1 MPSLRAISSSLLSH
15 LTLLSCL
22 GILCKPSFIFVR
34 AISSL
39 MPWAAILLCCIAFHY
54 TTAHHSIHLT
64 IGGHLEVVCLG
75 ANVLTLLWMLLR
87 IFIECMLSL
96 ECLWYGE
103 AMGHI
108 YVHLVHT
115 AEQVSQTIVQFILT
129 MCFYSH
135 FSPTTNSIYNCRI
148 SLSLSLVSIIPNH
161 FFAGLIWWILV
172 QTANKHVAPCFI
184 F

>member
-1 MPSLRAISSSLLSH
+1 MSSNPSLLYSISLYNSTSLYSSHYWWSSWSGLSWSQRINIAINVIENFYWVYALFGVFVIRRNHGSH
-15 LTLLSCL
+15 ICS
-22 GILCKPSFIFVR
+22 P
-34 AISSL
+34 
-39 MPWAAILLCCIAFHY
+39 
-54 TTAHHSIHLT
+54 
-64 IGGHLEVVCLG
+64 
-75 ANVLTLLWMLLR
+75 
-87 IFIECMLSL
+87 
-96 ECLWYGE
+96 
-103 AMGHI
+103 
-108 YVHLVHT
+108 VHT